1 MTAEYCGRI
10 IPKTVR
16 LGNRQPIL
24 TLANTNG
31 GVRIRIYQA
40 ASDCGGTT
48 LFKNGQLITKN
59 NILPFKNNFAAPLA
73 KFPTSLIYTPN
84 LQRIPHSRT
93 LTVTMTTPIKNI
105 IIIGGGMCGLASA
118 IAIAQA
124 FSSHEIQPQ
133 ITVYELRDTASTF
146 GGPVNLTPK
155 ALRCLNQL
163 GVLDKLKRQ
172 RWGCE
177 VDAIQIFSMRT
188 GGQIAE
194 IDYSGA
200 DGTGLGGYKGWRV
213 MRFELLNAIISVAED
228 MPTVRI
234 LYGKKLTKID
244 EGSDQVCV
252 HFEDGGGDTADL
264 VLGCDGIHSATRR
277 VLVEEDRKP
286 VYSGWAAAYGFVEVK
301 ELLGE
306 DEKPFF
312 EDTALVMSRYG
323 SALTTFCDDRRSSI
337 YTVLLMEMEEQG
349 SREGWKSIGKDQ
361 ERVRLEGVRRSQDS
375 RIPKIGQMIEKVKD
389 WTLYPI
395 YVLPPNGR
403 WHTDRVL
410 LLGDAAHAVSC
421 FVFPLYRLKSMLI
434 HAYLID
440 ATKGRKYR
448 PCL

>member
-1 MTAEYCGRI
+1 
-10 IPKTVR
+10 
-16 LGNRQPIL
+16 
-24 TLANTNG
+24 
-31 GVRIRIYQA
+31 
-40 ASDCGGTT
+40 
-48 LFKNGQLITKN
+48 
-59 NILPFKNNFAAPLA
+59 
-73 KFPTSLIYTPN
+73 
-84 LQRIPHSRT
+84 
-93 LTVTMTTPIKNI
+93 
-105 IIIGGGMCGLASA
+105 MCGLASA

-124 FSSHEIQPQ
+124 FSSHEIQPK
-133 ITVYELRDTASTF
+133 ITVYELRDTPSTF

-155 ALRCLNQL
+155 ALRCLDQL
-163 GVLDKLKRQ
+163 GVFDELKRQ

-200 DGTGLGGYKGWRV
+200 DGTGFGGYKGWRV
-213 MRFELLNAIISVAED
+213 MRFELLKAMLSVAER

-234 LYGKKLTKID
+234 LYGKKLTKVD
-244 EGSDQVCV
+244 GGDNQVCV
-252 HFEDGGGDTADL
+252 HFEDGGSGTADL

-286 VYSGWAAAYGFVEVK
+286 SYSGWAAAYGFVEVK
-301 ELLGE
+301 ELFVE
-306 DEKPFF
+306 EERPFF

-323 SALTTFCDDRRSSI
+323 SALTTFCDDARSLI

-361 ERVRLEGVRRSQDS
+361 EIVRLEGVRRSQNS

-395 YVLPPNGR
+395 HVLPPNGR
-403 WHTDRVL
+403 WHTNRVL

-421 FVFPLYRLKSMLI
+421 SIFSQCLLKPTLI
-434 HAYLID
+434 HAYLTD

-448 PCL
+448 PCLRRCDQVFTHTRSLWK